1 MVKIKNYETVK
12 TVIGPKKAID
22 FLWGSSRRTVAQY
35 VLCVCIFVN
44 NVVATSEL

>member
-35 VLCVCIFVN
+35 VQ
-44 NVVATSEL
+44 TSKKVLTPF